1 MATMITSECINCGAC
16 EPECPNT
23 AIYQGGVEWEM
34 NGVKHPPL
42 STEVFYIVPEKCTEC
57 VGFHDQEACAAVCPV
72 DVCIPNPDIPE
83 TEEVLLQRAR
93 ELHPTVEF
101 GPDFPSRFRAA
112 GDGAGAST
120 AAAPAAAA
128 PAAASA
134 PAAAVAPA
142 AAGVAMAEPAFGMH
156 LPSIDEWEVPI
167 DCHACHG
174 TYAVMFRHLRTGNV
188 LRCPFCTATYIVT
201 TTMHGNVSRALENFY
216 RRWTGEFET
225 LLARR
230 RRELNEFEERKRAEL
245 EAFNEQLKAISQ
257 SIKPPGAPRKRAW
270 IFG

>member
-42 STEVFYIVPEKCTEC
+42 SAEVFYIVPEKCTEC

-83 TEEVLLQRAR
+83 SEAVLLQRAK
-93 ELHPTVEF
+93 ELHPGVQF
-101 GPDFPSRFRAA
+101 PPDFASRFRT
-112 GDGAGAST
+112 DGAGSSPAAGSDAT
-120 AAAPAAAA
+120 PPAAAAPAAAA
-128 PAAASA
+128 PPSA
-134 PAAAVAPA
+134 ELPAAISADAAV
-142 AAGVAMAEPAFGMH
+142 GIN

-167 DCHACHG
+167 DCYACHG
-174 TYAVMFRHLRTGNV
+174 TYAVAFRHLRTGNV

-201 TTMHGNVSRALENFY
+201 TTMHGNVSRALETFH
-216 RRWTGEFET
+216 RRWREEFDE
-225 LLARR
+225 LRARR
-230 RRELNEFEERKRAEL
+230 RRELAEFEERQQAEL
-245 EAFNEQLKAISQ
+245 EAFNEQLKGISQ
-257 SIKPPGAPRKRAW
+257 AVKPPGAPRKRAW